1 MKRVAIIG
9 AGVGVKHLAAYRVLS
24 DHFRVKALCELDLN
38 RAQAAAG
45 SDTSIRITSRIG
57 EILADSSIDIVDI
70 CLPPRLH
77 FPITVR
83 ALEAGK
89 HVICEKP
96 IVLSLDEVDRLETA
110 AKEHERK
117 VFPVFQYRYGPG
129 MEQLKA
135 LQNAG
140 LAGKAYVAS
149 IETHWNRGAEYYA
162 VPWRGTLKGE
172 SGGALFVHAIHV
184 HDLLSFVL
192 GPVAEVVAM
201 ADTRVNDIETEDCAA
216 LAFRMA
222 NGALATSSV
231 TLGASDDTTRLRF
244 CFEGFTAES
253 GSAPYA
259 PAEDNWCFR
268 ARSPVAQSQVEEVIS
283 AVHAE
288 HAGYTGFLNEVAN
301 AIDGRGGAEVTLADG
316 RRSIELAT
324 SIYESI
330 RGGTTVR
337 LPPAK
342 LEPESRA
349 KSNID
354 PSTEEQ
360 T

>member
-1 MKRVAIIG
+1 MAIIG

-24 DHFRVKALCELDLN
+24 DRFRVKAFCDLDLDK
-38 RAQAAAG
+38 AQVAAG
-45 SDTSIRITSRIG
+45 GDPDIRITSSIG
-57 EILADSSIDIVDI
+57 DILEDSSIDIIDV
-70 CLPPRLH
+70 CLPPQLH
-77 FPITVR
+77 FPTTVR
-83 ALEAGK
+83 SLEAGK

-96 IVLSLDEVDRLETA
+96 IVLSLDQMDRLETA
-110 AKEHERK
+110 VQEHGRR
-117 VFPVFQYRYGPG
+117 VFPVFQYRYGRG
-129 MEQLKA
+129 IEQLRA

-149 IETHWNRGAEYYA
+149 IETHWNRGMEYYG
-162 VPWRGTLKGE
+162 VPWRGTFEGE
-172 SGGALFVHAIHV
+172 SGGALLVHAIHV

-268 ARSPVAQSQVEEVIS
+268 ARPRVDQSQVEEIIS
-283 AVHAE
+283 AVQPE
-288 HAGYTGFLNEVAN
+288 HAGYTGFLAAVAN

-324 SIYESI
+324 SIYESLYE
-330 RGGTTVR
+330 GTIVR
-337 LPPAK
+337 LPITTQ
-342 LEPESRA
+342 ENGSQPEA
-349 KSNID
+349 DID
-354 PSTEEQ
+354 PSTGNQ